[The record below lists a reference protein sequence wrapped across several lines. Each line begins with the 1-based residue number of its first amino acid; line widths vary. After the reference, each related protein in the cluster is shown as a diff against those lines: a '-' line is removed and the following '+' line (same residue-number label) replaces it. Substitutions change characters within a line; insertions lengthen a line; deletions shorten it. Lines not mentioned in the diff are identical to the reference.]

1 MYKVKEEALLQE
13 LTRLTTE
20 AEARKAQS
28 REDARG
34 IAEKRGYD
42 AEKTKRIAE
51 LLLSEDETY
60 FAVKGKYD
68 YLSAFVEEVEDAKEA
83 ADEPSETV
91 AEVRYGEARY

>member
-13 LTRLTTE
+13 LSRLETE

-28 REDARG
+28 REDARE
-34 IAEKRGYD
+34 ISVKRNYD

-60 FAVKGKYD
+60 FAVKRKYD
-68 YLSAFVEEVEDAKEA
+68 YLFAFVEEVEDAKEA
-83 ADEPSETV
+83 SDEPSETV
-91 AEVRYGEARY
+91 TEVRYGETRY

>member
-13 LTRLTTE
+13 LSRLETE

-28 REDARG
+28 GEDARE
-34 IAEKRGYD
+34 ISIKRSYD

-60 FAVKGKYD
+60 FAVKSKYD
-68 YLSAFVEEVEDAKEA
+68 YLFAFVEEVSETS
-83 ADEPSETV
+83 DEPSETV
-91 AEVRYGEARY
+91 TEVRYGETRY

>member
-13 LTRLTTE
+13 LSRLETE

-28 REDARG
+28 REDARE
-34 IAEKRGYD
+34 IAAKRGYD

-60 FAVKGKYD
+60 FAVKSKYD
-68 YLSAFVEEVEDAKEA
+68 YLFAFVEEAEDAKEA
-83 ADEPSETV
+83 SDEPSETV
-91 AEVRYGEARY
+91 TEVRYGETRY